1 MGVNFYPLFLSDDSR
16 ADLDRVVDH
25 IAHMCDLGGEA
36 HVGLGSDFDGIETH
50 PEGLRNAGDL
60 PALLERM
67 RRRGFGEPLVE
78 AVAGLN
84 FKRYLESI

>member
-1 MGVNFYPLFLSDDSR
+1 MTAGPIWTGWSIISPTCAIWAARRTWGWGATLTALKPIR
-16 ADLDRVVDH
+16 KA
-25 IAHMCDLGGEA
+25 
-36 HVGLGSDFDGIETH
+36 
-50 PEGLRNAGDL
+50 LRNAGDL

-84 FKRYLESI
+84 FKRYLETI